1 MGGSGAGGTVRRRT
15 ALTDMVPHAARRL
28 PVLTLTAAPML
39 LEPMGQLPPAP
50 EGYGGGTAAHAAT
63 RWLATGM
70 RLCPSLVGMQA
81 ERCSTHPVGCGRR

>member
-39 LEPMGQLPPAP
+39 ASQEQTP
-50 EGYGGGTAAHAAT
+50 ENL
-63 RWLATGM
+63 R
-70 RLCPSLVGMQA
+70 
-81 ERCSTHPVGCGRR
+81 